1 MSWLGVNLNDG
12 INSIKGQ
19 LSSITRTVLS
29 EDLED
34 IDGDESQVI
43 VPRDRIKELEALCQL
58 QKHELE
64 EGRRAREEVEER
76 LHVAHLTTA
85 QQTSTLRSQ
94 LHQTQTE
101 LHELREKASEWGWD
115 AEEVNTVS
123 LNTNTANHYPQH
135 CQQQQ
140 DQQQQQQQQQDL
152 DQFNELAKHE
162 QLNQKVSAL
171 LIY

>member
-76 LHVAHLTTA
+76 LHAAHLSTA

-101 LHELREKASEWGWD
+101 LHELREKASEWGWE
-115 AEEVNTVS
+115 AEEVNTVVP
-123 LNTNTANHYPQH
+123 LNTNTNNHHHQ
-135 CQQQQ
+135 
-140 DQQQQQQQQQDL
+140 QQQQQQQQQDL
-152 DQFNELAKHE
+152 DQYNELAKHE
-162 QLNQKVSAL
+162 QLNQK
-171 LIY
+171 